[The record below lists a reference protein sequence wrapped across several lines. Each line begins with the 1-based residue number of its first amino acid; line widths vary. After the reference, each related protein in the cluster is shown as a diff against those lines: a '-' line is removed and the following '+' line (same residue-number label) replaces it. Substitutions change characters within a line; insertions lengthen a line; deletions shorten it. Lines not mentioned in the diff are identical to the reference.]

1 MADEKQK
8 YNNFKAALGDGRT
21 RTIFIGGLVIVLAI
35 TMFAIFSYSSK
46 KSAARAGAPASE
58 VPRLPSVQ
66 NEVQDGAPKGSTPI
80 YDKLIQEQNQREA
93 ENAKQTGGSAVPIM
107 RAGVE
112 KPAEQPRPAAQP
124 QPVPQQQ
131 YSPPDTSRQ
140 EEEQKRQQAIA
151 ARVQAM
157 KGQVNLLVTA
167 WTPKEHTQIPLQK
180 ENQRADASA
189 DKNSAS
195 ASSAANIAALASG
208 TPTKKAGDTCYAEL
222 DTAVNTDEPSPVT
235 ATIRQ
240 CGELD
245 QSKLVGKVETAQ
257 NAQYS
262 QKAVLHFTTINV
274 PGQPNSLPID
284 AYAMDEA
291 TRRTALASNV
301 DNHYFLRYG
310 SLFASAFMSGFG
322 DALIKGGQNQQLVTT
337 TTGAVVQQDAYS
349 TQQMILAG
357 LGNVGKQAA
366 SNMGS
371 VFNRP
376 ATITVNAGIGI
387 GVLFMSDLTL
397 K

>member
-1 MADEKQK
+1 MAK
-8 YNNFKAALGDGRT
+8 YNNFKSALADGRT
-21 RTIFIGGLVIVLAI
+21 RTIFIGGLVIVVVI
-35 TMFAIFSYSSK
+35 TMFAIFSYASK
-46 KSAARAGAPASE
+46 KSSTRPSGPASE
-58 VPRLPSVQ
+58 VARLPTVQ
-66 NEVQDGAPKGSTPI
+66 NDSVEGAPHGSTPV
-80 YDKLIQEQNQREA
+80 YDKLIRDQNDREA
-93 ENAKQTGGSAVPIM
+93 EVAKETGGSAVPVM

-112 KPAEQPRPAAQP
+112 KAPEPQKPATPAQTTP
-124 QPVPQQQ
+124 PPQQ
-131 YSPPDTSRQ
+131 YTPPDTSRQ

-167 WTPKEHTQIPLQK
+167 WGPKEHIQIPLQK
-180 ENQRADASA
+180 ENQRGESSSGERTASTSSA
-189 DKNSAS
+189 VQSSLAS
-195 ASSAANIAALASG
+195 ASTREPAR
-208 TPTKKAGDTCYAEL
+208 KAGDTCYAEL

-235 ATIRQ
+235 ATIHQ

-245 QSKLVGKVETAQ
+245 QAKLVGKVEVAQ

-274 PGQPNSLPID
+274 PGQPTSLTID

-322 DALIKGGQNQQLVTT
+322 DALIKGGQSQQLVTT
-337 TTGAVVQQDAYS
+337 TTGAVVQQDAYT
-349 TQQMILAG
+349 TQQMLLAG

-366 SNMGS
+366 SNMGN